1 MKNVIIEY
9 NLRWEFKIEDLKRIW
24 LERIEDGWE
33 PTEPMPKTEEEW
45 ADYLYE
51 IDDFDIYDE
60 WCYLKDC
67 DC

>member
-9 NLRWEFKIEDLKRIW
+9 NLRWEFEIENLERIW
-24 LERIEDGWE
+24 LERVEEGWE
-33 PTEPMPKTEEEW
+33 PTEPMPRTEKEW
-45 ADYLYE
+45 VDYLYE
-51 IDDFDIYDE
+51 IDNFDIFDL